1 MTTYELYK
9 RNPVESFAADPA
21 AGGAG
26 GTRLGGSWSSEE
38 AAYRRLREGCGRNR
52 ELLRQVAELA
62 DAEAALAESA
72 GEYQFFLGLQMG
84 LELGAM
90 DLLGDEEDDVWEQLE
105 FSS

>member
-1 MTTYELYK
+1 MNYTKGILSNLLLRIRRREA
-9 RNPVESFAADPA
+9 RRDPA
-21 AGGAG
+21 WRELAQ
-26 GTRLGGSWSSEE
+26 SEE
-38 AAYRRLREGCGRNR
+38 AAYRRLRKGCGRNR

-62 DAEAALAESA
+62 DTEAALAEYA

-90 DLLGDEEDDVWEQLE
+90 DLLGDEEDDVWGQLE